1 MLVKVW
7 EKVYARLDLVRN
19 HELAQSLSN
28 SFSDPLGCRT
38 QDGLSEGDPAACY
51 ARGGMKVVQ
60 TE

>member
-28 SFSDPLGCRT
+28 LFFGSSW
-38 QDGLSEGDPAACY
+38 LSHSGWSL
-51 ARGGMKVVQ
+51 KVILQRVVPV
-60 TE
+60 EA